1 MLCFGTKREYKAG
14 PKQQEIFSDNYK
26 VLITKSFDLWFAEKR
41 DNQKEE
47 IWRHKEEGKREGKKE
62 PN

>member
-41 DNQKEE
+41 DN
-47 IWRHKEEGKREGKKE
+47 
-62 PN
+62 